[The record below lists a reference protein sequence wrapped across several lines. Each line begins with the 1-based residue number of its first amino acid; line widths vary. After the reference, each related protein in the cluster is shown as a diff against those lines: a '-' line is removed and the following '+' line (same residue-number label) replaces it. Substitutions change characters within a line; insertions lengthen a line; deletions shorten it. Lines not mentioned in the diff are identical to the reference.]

1 MAFTP
6 DVIVTTDY
14 SPATIALVAEA
25 KNATAS
31 LDEAALQLK
40 RYMLQMGCPVGII
53 FTPQLL
59 RIYKDR
65 FIGRSEESI
74 EMIGDFPSGELF
86 KVGPPEAESAVESA
100 LFQWLDELAQTGN
113 VRVGDLLLKSAINE
127 HTLVQISSE
136 RRGVG
141 LCYGCVERRK
151 S

>member
-25 KNATAS
+25 KGVTTS

-53 FTPQLL
+53 FTPQIL

-86 KVGPPEAESAVESA
+86 KAGPPVAGAESAVESA
-100 LFQWLDELAQTGN
+100 LIQWLDELAHTGD
-113 VRVGDLLLKSAINE
+113 VRVGDPRLKSAIDE
-127 HTLVQISSE
+127 YIVPAVIGGRVSIAHPGTIE
-136 RRGVG
+136 R
-141 LCYGCVERRK
+141 
-151 S
+151 